1 MGFWKTLRFWV
12 KDTFQSRGDSVKQ
25 RSDLMRTIMDATHV
39 RGGGGQ
45 GGDFS
50 SREEAYRHAIEGHEN
65 YQKSFEKD

>member
-1 MGFWKTLRFWV
+1 M
-12 KDTFQSRGDSVKQ
+12 KDTFQSRGNSVRQ
-25 RSDLMRTIMDATHV
+25 SSGLMRTIMDATHV